1 MSIKESQCPLEAI
14 YNEHVDQVRQID
26 IDKEQNLRPI
36 KIQYVKNS
44 ENKLI
49 FVKLKP
55 MIFDNRPF

>member
-36 KIQYVKNS
+36 KI
-44 ENKLI
+44 
-49 FVKLKP
+49 
-55 MIFDNRPF
+55 